1 MTDFNGNTSS
11 VTNSAD
17 GLATAISLGGSGD
30 TLSTS
35 YDPTD
40 SPSSITLSNGS
51 TLQEFAYSDAPSG
64 AIATETDTPSSSLSP
79 ASYTYDAQS
88 RVTQMT
94 PGSGSANTYIERR
107 RPRT

>member
-17 GLATAISLGGSGD
+17 GLPTAISLGGSGD

-51 TLQEFAYSDAPSG
+51 TLQEFAYSDVPSG
-64 AIATETDTPSSSLSP
+64 AIA
-79 ASYTYDAQS
+79 
-88 RVTQMT
+88 
-94 PGSGSANTYIERR
+94 
-107 RPRT
+107 